1 VTGKV
6 PVLGHPPVPDARDR
20 RATPGPPE
28 SARDGPVLHRAVV
41 RVPRVAGA
49 RLSRA
54 LTQMQ
59 SARSAKKL
67 PPIRVQV
74 DPVSLG

>member
-1 VTGKV
+1 
-6 PVLGHPPVPDARDR
+6 VL
-20 RATPGPPE
+20 
-28 SARDGPVLHRAVV
+28 

-49 RLSRA
+49 ELSRV
-54 LTQMQ
+54 LGQLQ
-59 SARSAKKL
+59 RARSVKKL